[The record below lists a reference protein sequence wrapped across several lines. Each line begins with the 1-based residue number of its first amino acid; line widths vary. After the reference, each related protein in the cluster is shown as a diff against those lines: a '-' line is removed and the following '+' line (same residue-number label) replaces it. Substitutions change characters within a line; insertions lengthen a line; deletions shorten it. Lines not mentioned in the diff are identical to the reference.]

1 MRTAHGEL
9 LESVSVVQDNDY
21 RQPMMD
27 KHHIQGEGGREE
39 WEGGEGGGSG
49 SRVGGGIT
57 SSVPTLTCPVSL
69 L

>member
-1 MRTAHGEL
+1 
-9 LESVSVVQDNDY
+9 
-21 RQPMMD
+21 MMD

-49 SRVGGGIT
+49 SRVGGGIA